1 MSSCKPA
8 STPLVT
14 DHKLS
19 AYVGEPLGAE
29 DNARYIS
36 VVGALQ
42 YLTITRPNL
51 GGVCFSFSSLFWI
64 SFHEI
69 QKLDDPKS
77 EKLRTSWKGASS
89 FSLLGLSNFWIARKL
104 IKNDEKLETN
114 TPLEYAV
121 NKVCRYLHAA
131 TTKHWTAV
139 KRCLPILG
147 LGMAR

>member
-1 MSSCKPA
+1 LLHRTNMSSCKPA

-19 AYVGEPLGAE
+19 AYVGDPLGAE

-77 EKLRTSWKGASS
+77 EKLRTSWKGA
-89 FSLLGLSNFWIARKL
+89 R
-104 IKNDEKLETN
+104 
-114 TPLEYAV
+114 EYAIFGS
-121 NKVCRYLHAA
+121 
-131 TTKHWTAV
+131 
-139 KRCLPILG
+139 PES
-147 LGMAR
+147 